1 MKLYKLTKQI
11 REYEDKVLHLL
22 PQDLVPIIND
32 ESTSKDLQFYL
43 KLLKGTYM
51 GLFGL
56 SPITETLVA
65 KSILLVYMEF
75 KPAEYAELSINLI
88 PIIYTLEKYAL
99 QINNAEV
106 NSKILNDTVYFNY
119 YMKIYK

>member
-1 MKLYKLTKQI
+1 MKLYKLIKQI

-32 ESTSKDLQFYL
+32 EATSKDLQFYL

-75 KPAEYAELSINLI
+75 KPAEYAELTINLI

-99 QINNAEV
+99 QINDAEV